1 MQPPRS
7 ILYWKI
13 AVELVGHTF
22 HITVLMGIS
31 YRSQSASLWP
41 KIYSFPLLPAFGVFL
56 FVFLSPFLMLN
67 SFWNFLLWVNV
78 FLNIYRP
85 VYSCFFQSPKTSHLF
100 SKGPSFHISSIR
112 SFFFFFGNKKLVYLV
127 QTFAFCGWH
136 CHSNILRKA
145 PQTELCLFQFN
156 RFLLFLEFL
165 KMF

>member
-100 SKGPSFHISSIR
+100 SKGPSFSHQQHKI
-112 SFFFFFGNKKLVYLV
+112 FFFFLETRNWCSWYKPLHFVAGIVI
-127 QTFAFCGWH
+127 QTFFAKLPKLSCVF
-136 CHSNILRKA
+136 SSSID
-145 PQTELCLFQFN
+145 FSYF
-156 RFLLFLEFL
+156 
-165 KMF
+165 